1 MASAYREANFTNF
14 VTYLPVVADTARARY
29 EEIYEQNRHRV
40 FALAFWMT
48 DSEVAGEEVL
58 ESTFR
63 RAFAMN
69 EAPTPEQVDR
79 ALISSL
85 REFVPLG
92 VLTLNIRDVSPNAN
106 VRGNV
111 KRVHLEEAIVQLP
124 HTERLVF
131 LFHDVERYEH
141 DKIARLL
148 GFTED
153 ESQFA
158 LHQARLRMRELLAA
172 IQK

>member
-1 MASAYREANFTNF
+1 MASAYREANFTDF
-14 VTYLPVVADTARARY
+14 VTYLPAVADKARARY
-29 EEIYEQNRHRV
+29 EEIYEENRHRV

-69 EAPTPEQVDR
+69 EAPTPEQIDR

-85 REFVPLG
+85 REYVPLG
-92 VLTLNIRDVSPNAN
+92 VLTLSIREVSPKAD

-111 KRVHLEEAIVQLP
+111 KRIHLEQAVVQLP

-131 LFHDVERYEH
+131 LMHDVERYQH
-141 DKIARLL
+141 TKIARLL

-158 LHQARLRMRELLAA
+158 VHQARLRMRELLSKL
-172 IQK
+172 QK

>member
-1 MASAYREANFTNF
+1 MASAYREANFTDF
-14 VTYLPVVADTARARY
+14 VTYLPAGADKARARY
-29 EEIYEQNRHRV
+29 EEIYEENRHRV

-69 EAPTPEQVDR
+69 EAPTPEQIDR
-79 ALISSL
+79 ALVSSL
-85 REFVPLG
+85 REYVPLG
-92 VLTLNIRDVSPNAN
+92 VLTLNIRAVSSKTDL
-106 VRGNV
+106 RGNV
-111 KRVHLEEAIVQLP
+111 KRIHLEQAVVQLP

-131 LFHDVERYEH
+131 LLHDVERYEH
-141 DKIARLL
+141 ARIARLL

-158 LHQARLRMRELLAA
+158 VHQARLRMRELLAD
-172 IQK
+172 IRK